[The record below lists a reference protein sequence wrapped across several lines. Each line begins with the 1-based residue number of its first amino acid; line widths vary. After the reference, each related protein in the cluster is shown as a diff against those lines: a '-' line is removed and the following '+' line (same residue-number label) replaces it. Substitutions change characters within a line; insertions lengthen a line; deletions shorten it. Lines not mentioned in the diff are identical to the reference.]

1 MSEPKPASS
10 GTGGNAGD
18 PYRVM
23 VVDDSAVIRGLLT
36 RALEQDPT
44 IKVAA
49 SVGNGE
55 AALKALDRHDIDV
68 IILDI
73 EMPVMDGLT
82 ALPKLTASNAGVPV
96 IMGSTLTR
104 QNACVSLRALQA
116 GPDAYLAT
124 PSPTRQLTG
133 AHGSRRGVA

>member
-73 EMPVMDGLT
+73 EMPVMDGRT
-82 ALPKLTASNAGVPV
+82 ALPNLRAAKPGGQG
-96 IMGSTLTR
+96 IMDPTLTP
-104 QNACVSLRALQA
+104 QTAGGNPRA
-116 GPDAYLAT
+116 T
-124 PSPTRQLTG
+124 
-133 AHGSRRGVA
+133 

>member
-73 EMPVMDGLT
+73 EMPVMDGQIGRASCRGRVSVRL
-82 ALPKLTASNAGVPV
+82 ALG
-96 IMGSTLTR
+96 GR
-104 QNACVSLRALQA
+104 QTIQKQNNNDKQ
-116 GPDAYLAT
+116 
-124 PSPTRQLTG
+124 
-133 AHGSRRGVA
+133 

>member
-1 MSEPKPASS
+1 MPEPKSASG
-10 GTGGNAGD
+10 GTDGNAGD

-36 RALEQDPT
+36 RALEKDPS
-44 IKVAA
+44 IKVVA

-55 AALKALDRHDIDV
+55 AAIKALDRYDIEV

-82 ALPKLTASNAGVPV
+82 ALP
-96 IMGSTLTR
+96 
-104 QNACVSLRALQA
+104 
-116 GPDAYLAT
+116 
-124 PSPTRQLTG
+124 
-133 AHGSRRGVA
+133 

>member
-82 ALPKLTASNAGVPV
+82 ALPKLLAVKPGVQV
-96 IMGSTLTR
+96 LMASTLTR
-104 QNACVSLRALQA
+104 KNAERSDEHTSELQSLIRNSYAV
-116 GPDAYLAT
+116 YCMT
-124 PSPTRQLTG
+124 TK
-133 AHGSRRGVA
+133 

>member
-55 AALKALDRHDIDV
+55 AALKALDRHAIDV
-68 IILDI
+68 IILAI
-73 EMPVMDGLT
+73 EMPGMDGPT
-82 ALPKLTASNAGVPV
+82 ALPKLHEAHTGGQGTIASP
-96 IMGSTLTR
+96 LTR
-104 QNACVSLRALQA
+104 THTEVTLRARTARSAAPPPQH
-116 GPDAYLAT
+116 P
-124 PSPTRQLTG
+124 PT
-133 AHGSRRGVA
+133 